1 MDSPR
6 ESKRR
11 KLDTPSKESPA
22 PSQSATRRK
31 ATPKAASKPAL
42 SGTPASRAKQA
53 RAGLSPFTHTKEN
66 AQPPESNATET
77 AASAPQSAVEK
88 LKAKRQEQ
96 AAGRGEEARPPAE
109 KAPETPSKSIKMAGF
124 FKKFADPR
132 LASMRAKE
140 KGGSDESASQV
151 TNAIEIAEDDS
162 DGGSA
167 VSALRASGRRK
178 QLSTKLR
185 EQAEKTQSASKKT
198 PAATNTKKTFEDEIR
213 DVEAAA
219 RIEANAEGPGTT
231 TPASQTTG
239 RRTGSRA
246 QTPKQN
252 GAGVPS
258 GQTTIEDGAPAA
270 KKTPVGRKTPTERKT
285 PAERKTPVGK
295 KTPAEKTATSEK
307 KPRGRPRKVVD
318 VETTTLAP
326 QPVPE
331 ILLDG
336 DVMEVDD
343 SEEDRIVVARSTTP
357 PAPARPKPS
366 VTPQKSAAVKPRR
379 PATKVDNLPSLDEAQ
394 MQLFQRMTLEKIYGK
409 RLIPLANLNDEYTKV
424 NTVISQTITA
434 GESNSMLLIGARGCG
449 KTALVNH
456 ILREQAKEHPDDFH
470 AVRLNGFIH
479 TDDKIALREIWRQ
492 LGREMDLDEEENT
505 TRNYADTLASLLALL
520 SHPLELGQEQA
531 PGQTNKSV
539 IFILD
544 EFDLFAS
551 HPRQTLLYNLFDIAQ
566 SRKAPIAVLG
576 LTTRIDVAE
585 SLEKRVKSRFSH
597 RYVHLSSP
605 KSLPAFIEVC
615 KAALEIDEAL
625 LSDEERE
632 ILDRASDGDIED
644 TSSTAIDAWN
654 AAVGGIL
661 ASEVVA
667 ALLHRIYYT
676 TKSVNDLLAALL
688 NPIATL
694 PQSANTHTAI
704 HDHILTSL
712 GPRLS
717 PPDSKL
723 TLLASLSTLQLA
735 LLICAARQTT
745 IHATE
750 SVSFNLAYEE
760 YKLLASKAKIQAA
773 ASGAMGAGG
782 RLWSKDVA
790 KDAWMD
796 LVDMGLMMDDVY
808 SGRGGGGTAGRAD
821 VSLEEIGQS
830 GIDLGS
836 WGRWCKEI

>member
-1 MDSPR
+1 MESPR

-11 KLDTPSKESPA
+11 KLDTPSKPSPA
-22 PSQSATRRK
+22 PATRKR
-31 ATPKAASKPAL
+31 ATPKAAL
-42 SGTPASRAKQA
+42 SGTPASRAKEA
-53 RAGLSPFTHTKEN
+53 RAGLSPFSHTKEN
-66 AQPPESNATET
+66 AQPRDSDVAET
-77 AASAPQSAVEK
+77 DTSAPQSAAEK

-96 AAGRGEEARPPAE
+96 GTGRGQEARPPVE

-140 KGGSDESASQV
+140 KGGSDEGPSQA
-151 TNAIEIAEDDS
+151 TKSIDIAEDDS

-185 EQAEKTQSASKKT
+185 EQAEKTQAAARST
-198 PAATNTKKTFEDEIR
+198 PATKKKKTFEDEIR

-219 RIEANAEGPGTT
+219 RDEAGAESAGTT
-231 TPASQTTG
+231 TPATQASG
-239 RRTGSRA
+239 RRAGSRA

-252 GAGVPS
+252 GVGTMD
-258 GQTTIEDGAPAA
+258 GQSTKEDTAVVG

-285 PAERKTPVGK
+285 PADK
-295 KTPAEKTATSEK
+295 KTPAGNNTPAGKTATSEK
-307 KPRGRPRKVVD
+307 KPRGRPRKEVD
-318 VETTTLAP
+318 TETITLAP
-326 QPVPE
+326 QNVPE

-336 DVMEVDD
+336 DAMEVDD
-343 SEEDRIVVARSTTP
+343 SEEERIAVGRGTTLP
-357 PAPARPKPS
+357 APAPAPARAHPCA
-366 VTPQKSAAVKPRR
+366 TPQKNAVVKSRR
-379 PATKVDNLPSLDEAQ
+379 PAAEVDKLPAIDQTQ

-409 RLIPLANLNDEYTKV
+409 RLIPLANLSDEYTKV

-434 GESNSMLLIGARGCG
+434 GESNSMLLIGARGSG

-544 EFDLFAS
+544 EFELFAS

-605 KSLPAFIEVC
+605 KSFPAFIEVC

-632 ILDRASDGDIED
+632 ITDRVSELDAED
-644 TSSTAIDAWN
+644 AAGTALDAWN
-654 AAVGGIL
+654 AAIDGVL
-661 ASEVVA
+661 SSEIVA
-667 ALLHRIYYT
+667 ALLHRIYFT

-688 NPIATL
+688 NPITTL
-694 PQSANTHTAI
+694 PLSASTYTAI
-704 HDHILTSL
+704 QDHIVSSL

-745 IHATE
+745 IHSTE
-750 SVSFNLAYEE
+750 TVSFNLAYEE

-821 VSLEEIGQS
+821 VSLEEIAQS
-830 GIDLGS
+830 GIDLGT
-836 WGRWCKEI
+836 WARWCKEI

>member
-11 KLDTPSKESPA
+11 KLDTPSKQPPA
-22 PSQSATRRK
+22 PTQTSTRKR
-31 ATPKAASKPAL
+31 ATPKTAL

-53 RAGLSPFTHTKEN
+53 RAGLSPFSHTKEN
-66 AQPPESNATET
+66 AQPQDVNVAGT
-77 AASAPQSAVEK
+77 AQSAVEK
-88 LKAKRQEQ
+88 LRARRQERVED
-96 AAGRGEEARPPAE
+96 AAPAAAAAAAAAVVVE
-109 KAPETPSKSIKMAGF
+109 KAPETPSKSLKMAGF
-124 FKKFADPR
+124 FKKFADPK

-140 KGGSDESASQV
+140 KGISDEQISSGV
-151 TNAIEIAEDDS
+151 DVDIVEDES

-167 VSALRASGRRK
+167 VSALRASGRK
-178 QLSTKLR
+178 KLLSTKLR
-185 EQAEKTQSASKKT
+185 EQAERTQAEVRRT
-198 PAATNTKKTFEDEIR
+198 PVSRKKKTFEDEIR
-213 DVEAAA
+213 EVEEAA
-219 RIEANAEGPGTT
+219 RKEADGTS
-231 TPASQTTG
+231 TPANG
-239 RRTGSRA
+239 RRAGSRA
-246 QTPKQN
+246 QTPKRSN
-252 GAGVPS
+252 GVE
-258 GQTTIEDGAPAA
+258 TTESTSSEVAMVGN
-270 KKTPVGRKTPTERKT
+270 KTPVGRKTPIERKT
-285 PAERKTPVGK
+285 PAEG
-295 KTPAEKTATSEK
+295 KTPAGRVASSEK
-307 KPRGRPRKVVD
+307 KPRGRPRKIVD
-318 VETTTLAP
+318 SETVTVAP

-331 ILLDG
+331 GQVYG

-343 SEEDRIVVARSTTP
+343 SEEERTAAARSTVA
-357 PAPARPKPS
+357 PAPARPQAS
-366 VTPQKSAAVKPRR
+366 ATPQQRSVVKPRR
-379 PATKVDNLPSLDEAQ
+379 AAAEEGGSLPTLDQTQ
-394 MQLFQRMTLEKIYGK
+394 MQLFQRITLEKIYGK
-409 RLIPLANLNDEYTKV
+409 RLVPLKNLNDEYTKV

-434 GESNSMLLIGARGCG
+434 GESNSMLLIGARGSG
-449 KTALVNH
+449 KTALINH
-456 ILREQAKEHPDDFH
+456 ILREQATEHPDDFH
-470 AVRLNGFIH
+470 VVRLNGFIH

-544 EFDLFAS
+544 EFELFAS

-605 KSLPAFIEVC
+605 KSLSAFIEVC
-615 KAALEIDEAL
+615 KAALEVDEAL
-625 LSDEERE
+625 LNDEERE
-632 ILDRASDGDIED
+632 IVEQVSESDTEGA
-644 TSSTAIDAWN
+644 TGTAIDAWN
-654 AAVGGIL
+654 AAIDGIL
-661 ASEVVA
+661 SSEVVTA
-667 ALLHRIYYT
+667 MLHRIYYT
-676 TKSVNDLLAALL
+676 TKSVNDLLAALIT
-688 NPIATL
+688 PIATL
-694 PQSANTHTAI
+694 SQSTNTHTAVQ
-704 HDHILTSL
+704 DHIVIALA
-712 GPRLS
+712 PRLS

-750 SVSFNLAYEE
+750 TVSFNLAYEE

-830 GIDLGS
+830 GVDLAS